1 MFTFSDLIIIYT
13 YVLKEN
19 IPFRKGYNSDIK
31 EKGQKPKQFYMFRY
45 GYRYMA
51 KSEEKYASY

>member
-19 IPFRKGYNSDIK
+19 IPFRKRYNSDIK
-31 EKGQKPKQFYMFRY
+31 EKDHPPTLN
-45 GYRYMA
+45 
-51 KSEEKYASY
+51 